1 MLFSNLHSVA
11 QRLQKG
17 CIEATMSH
25 FPQEQLLVPKVSLKD
40 LVDQL
45 WDDIRWRVRI
55 ALKPGFDLMVAGLT
69 EGTFYQA
76 NGATMIL
83 MKVIATKSV
92 VNTLHAAIATW
103 DGLVEDSIHRA
114 HADALFAHGAKVA
127 QPEVLVFTAD
137 WQILDVGV
145 DGVNAQTRPFIGG
158 NEQAMIAGGP

>member
-1 MLFSNLHSVA
+1 
-11 QRLQKG
+11 
-17 CIEATMSH
+17 
-25 FPQEQLLVPKVSLKD
+25 
-40 LVDQL
+40 
-45 WDDIRWRVRI
+45 
-55 ALKPGFDLMVAGLT
+55 MVASLT

-83 MKVIATKSV
+83 MKVIATNSV
-92 VNTLHAAIATW
+92 VNTLHAAIATR

-145 DGVNAQTRPFIGG
+145 DGVDAQTRSFIRG
-158 NEQAMIAGGP
+158 NE